1 MVGLCQACWS
11 TYKSIEL
18 SLKDMEFTPGLRP
31 IFLLVFLGSSW
42 GLYFSMLKIA
52 VLSGISYTGILILA
66 TVGVALGMSVI
77 AILRRRKPEFRSRHH
92 LFYLVC
98 ALSGYLLPMIA
109 ELFVIKHMPAGVL
122 TLIVSIAPLATLLLA
137 WLMKTDNINLSKVA
151 GIFVGAIAIFAVLL
165 PDAHFGA
172 EIEWRWLLLALIVPV
187 CYAVHHNFTARC
199 WPAGSDSYQVACGEA
214 LYAAALLLIFAS
226 FNWQWQDVATW
237 NQGHSAILFMALIS
251 LIDIYIYFELIRI
264 KGPIYTSHANYIMVV
279 SGVIW
284 GMIIFAERPTSMM
297 WFSAALLIVSLYLV
311 GKPKPGDNESRVRV
325 E

>member
-1 MVGLCQACWS
+1 MG
-11 TYKSIEL
+11 I
-18 SLKDMEFTPGLRP
+18 TPVLRP
-31 IFLLVFLGSSW
+31 IFLLVFLGTSW

-77 AILRRRKPEFRSRHH
+77 AILRRRRPEFKPRHH

-98 ALSGYLLPMIA
+98 ALSGYLVPMIA
-109 ELFVIKHMPAGVL
+109 ELFVIEHMPVGVL
-122 TLIVSIAPLATLLLA
+122 TLIVSIVPLATLLLA

-151 GIFVGAIAIFAVLL
+151 GIVVGAIAIFAVLL
-165 PDAHFGA
+165 PDAHFA
-172 EIEWRWLLLALIVPV
+172 AAIEWRWLLLALLVPV

-199 WPAGSDSYQVACGEA
+199 WPVGSDSYQVACGEA
-214 LYAAALLLIFAS
+214 LYASTLLLIFAS
-226 FNWQWQDVATW
+226 FNWQWQDVAAW

-284 GMIIFAERPTSMM
+284 GIIIFAERPTSMM
-297 WFSAALLIVSLYLV
+297 WVSAALLIVSLYLV
-311 GKPKPGDNESRVRV
+311 GRARPGDNEARVRA

>member
-1 MVGLCQACWS
+1 MV
-11 TYKSIEL
+11 I
-18 SLKDMEFTPGLRP
+18 TPVLRP
-31 IFLLVFLGSSW
+31 IFLLLFLGSSW

-77 AILRRRKPEFRSRHH
+77 AILRRRKPEFKPRHH

-98 ALSGYLLPMIA
+98 ALSGYLLPMIV
-109 ELFVIKHMPAGVL
+109 ELFVIEHMPAGVL

-137 WLMKTDNINLSKVA
+137 WLMKTDSINLPKVA
-151 GIFVGAIAIFAVLL
+151 GIVVGAIAIFAILL
-165 PDAHFGA
+165 PEAHFGEA
-172 EIEWRWLLLALIVPV
+172 IAWRWLLLALVVPV

-199 WPAGSDSYQVACGEA
+199 WPVGSDSYQVACGEA

-226 FNWQWQDVATW
+226 FNWQWQDVAAW

-311 GKPKPGDNESRVRV
+311 GKAKPGDNESRVRV